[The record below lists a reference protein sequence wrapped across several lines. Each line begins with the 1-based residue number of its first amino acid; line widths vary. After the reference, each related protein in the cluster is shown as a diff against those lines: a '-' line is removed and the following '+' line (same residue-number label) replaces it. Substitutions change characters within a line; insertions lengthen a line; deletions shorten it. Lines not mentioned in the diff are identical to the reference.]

1 MPRSLSLKREGTELS
16 LTGGQA
22 GRRLKNDVS
31 EWQFDALNA
40 SLVTPTVAVQ
50 MVNNECDDHSMNSY
64 MDNDT
69 VKHPERCNGNRI
81 IHFPRLLCA
90 IQDNATCRLC
100 AEQMLDE
107 PFESFLSFCEDIVT
121 LTDKMQLLSQQQKR
135 LG

>member
-69 VKHPERCNGNRI
+69 VKHPERCYGNRI

-90 IQDNATCRLC
+90 IQDKATC
-100 AEQMLDE
+100 
-107 PFESFLSFCEDIVT
+107 
-121 LTDKMQLLSQQQKR
+121 
-135 LG
+135 